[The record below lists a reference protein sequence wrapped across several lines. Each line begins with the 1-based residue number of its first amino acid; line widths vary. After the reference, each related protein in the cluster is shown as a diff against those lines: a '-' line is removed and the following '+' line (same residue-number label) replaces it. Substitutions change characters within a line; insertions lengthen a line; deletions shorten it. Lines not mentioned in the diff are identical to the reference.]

1 MHRGGDY
8 DETAYRR
15 DMRRTTVRE
24 GELPKKPDDPFT
36 DMFKASGV
44 NAFANFTKAPAD

>member
-8 DETAYRR
+8 DDIAHRR

-24 GELPKKPDDPFT
+24 GAPPAGADDPFT
-36 DMFKASGV
+36 DMFKASGTT
-44 NAFANFTKAPAD
+44 AYTASAQ